1 MNKLERKAAL
11 MVAGATA
18 GVIISGV
25 TLLKRHA
32 RYITKKAAAT
42 FGEDDGEDFPE
53 EEPVAAKEAEDHGE
67 AGAAAFQPA
76 SDEADTAAH
85 AVSQDARA
93 DDSEPGKDV

>member
-1 MNKLERKAAL
+1 

-32 RYITKKAAAT
+32 RYITNKAAAT

-53 EEPVAAKEAEDHGE
+53 EDQVAAKVAGDPGE
-67 AGAAAFQPA
+67 AGAATSQAA
-76 SDEADTAAH
+76 SDEADTAAQ
-85 AVSQDARA
+85 AVRQDVQT
-93 DDSEPGKDV
+93 DDSEPGKAD